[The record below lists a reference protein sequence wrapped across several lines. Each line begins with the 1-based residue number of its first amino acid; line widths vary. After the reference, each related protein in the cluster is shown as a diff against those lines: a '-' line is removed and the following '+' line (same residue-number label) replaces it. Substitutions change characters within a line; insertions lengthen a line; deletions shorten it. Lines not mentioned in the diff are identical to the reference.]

1 MLTIK
6 INGREEKLNIGCRTF
21 VPLDELLGLLKADS
35 VTDIH
40 FNGQTVTSHMLTH
53 TTVKNGDV
61 LKFSPYVQR
70 S

>member
-35 VTDIH
+35 VNDMHI
-40 FNGQTVTSHMLTH
+40 NGETITPHLLAN

-61 LKFSPYVQR
+61 LKLSPYEQHP
-70 S
+70 